1 MSDRYLVLLSVTSPA
16 LGDFTHAD
24 LRTVPKQGDSRD
36 RGCAGGRTPTG
47 SGSGRACG
55 HPA

>member
-1 MSDRYLVLLSVTSPA
+1 MTDRYLVA
-16 LGDFTHAD
+16 LGGFTYAD
-24 LRTVPKQGDSRD
+24 LLTVPEQGDSRD
-36 RGCAGGRTPTG
+36 RGRAGGRTPTG